1 MVPWTRKRSGQEQ
14 EILMFAPN
22 WRTVF
27 FIFLYCKVA
36 LYCELGFWKKCVCD
50 LFSKRKNTSKI
61 LCWEGGRM
69 CNNRSLFQSFPNAFL
84 REWLFS
90 AWCPYVILC
99 IMFWNERRIFRTN
112 ASCTAYSKTSD
123 VFVFGYVK
131 IALKFYLWSAVNEFR
146 LQHGHF

>member
-1 MVPWTRKRSGQEQ
+1 MVPWTRKKSGQEQ

-22 WRTVF
+22 WRMVF

-61 LCWEGGRM
+61 LCWGGGGE
-69 CNNRSLFQSFPNAFL
+69 CVITGDYFSHFL
-84 REWLFS
+84 MRFWGNGSSQPGVLMS
-90 AWCPYVILC
+90 LC
-99 IMFWNERRIFRTN
+99 IMFWNERRILRTN
-112 ASCTAYSKTSD
+112 ASHTAYSKTSD

-146 LQHGHF
+146 LQNGHF